1 MPQGAPGMQL
11 NLIAPICDTGYG
23 TVGLNLLLALARAG
37 HEPAL
42 FPRGQIEADNAHA
55 EVIQAALARRAGP
68 GLEAPTVTLAQH
80 AAPDLLYRVG
90 RGPHAVF
97 VIFELDT
104 FEPDELYRM
113 GSADRIIT
121 CSQWGAEVLAKN
133 GLPGE
138 RLRVVPLG
146 VDSDLFTNPPNPAPR
161 NDNETLFFSTGK
173 FEFRKGYDFLSVAF
187 SQAFTPE
194 DPVRLV
200 LHAWNAFLGD
210 EYNQTWVDLFANTPM
225 ANHVEISRERFET
238 QEPLAGLMAR
248 ADCGLFLSR
257 AEGWNLGLLE
267 MMALGKP
274 VIATN
279 YSGHTEFVNEQN
291 CRLIDITETD
301 PANDGLAFQGQ
312 GNWAMLD
319 APQAQQAIAHLRAVH
334 EAKQAGTL
342 APNTAGIETA
352 RQFSWDAAAAR
363 LIEAVI

>member
-1 MPQGAPGMQL
+1 MQL

-23 TVGLNLLLALARAG
+23 TVGLNLLLALHRAG
-37 HEPAL
+37 HEVAL

-55 EVIQAALARRAGP
+55 GVIQAALARRARP

-90 RGPHAVF
+90 RGPHCPF
-97 VIFELDT
+97 IIFELDT
-104 FEPDELYRM
+104 FEPDDLYRL
-113 GSADRIIT
+113 GGADRVLT
-121 CSQWGAEVLAKN
+121 CSRWGSEVLAKN
-133 GLPGE
+133 GLPAE

-146 VDSDLFTNPPNPAPR
+146 VDSGLFTHPPAAKPR
-161 NDNETLFFSTGK
+161 PDDETLFFGTGK
-173 FEFRKGYDFLSVAF
+173 FEFRKGYDFLSVVF
-187 SQAFTPE
+187 NQAFTPD

-225 ANHVEISRERFET
+225 AKRVEISRERFET
-238 QEPLAGLMAR
+238 QAPLAGLMAR

-291 CRLIDITETD
+291 CRLIDITETE

-312 GNWAMLD
+312 GNWALLD
-319 APQAQQAIAHLRAVH
+319 TPQAQQAIAHLREVHAV
-334 EAKQAGTL
+334 KQAGTL

-352 RQFSWDAAAAR
+352 KQFSWDATAER
-363 LIEAVI
+363 LIEAIS